1 MTVVQC
7 YSCAVTAAMQ
17 TKEGMLAVC
26 HLNAMIGKEVVESP
40 VNEST
45 AMDLICTVPKSS
57 QFVFILHCSL
67 FGTERSIK

>member
-7 YSCAVTAAMQ
+7 YSCAVTAAIQ

-26 HLNAMIGKEVVESP
+26 HLNAMIGKEVVESS

-45 AMDLICTVPKSS
+45 AMDLICTVPKGS